1 MKENGIPKKTR
12 FLWQVRICLIGFIPI
27 AVLLFLCS
35 VTLWCL
41 LPAVILAAA
50 LLIFVLC
57 YIPAYFASYEIL
69 FPKGA
74 IIINRGIFIRTTH
87 IMPFSRLIYVQSYST
102 PLAHSMGLAAL
113 SLKAARSSLI
123 IPELPVSDVEL
134 FIKSVTKEENA

>member
-12 FLWQVRICLIGFIPI
+12 FLWQVRICLIGFIPV

-50 LLIFVLC
+50 LLIFVLW

-74 IIINRGIFIRTTH
+74 IIINRGTFIRNY
-87 IMPFSRLIYVQSYST
+87 PYN
-102 PLAHSMGLAAL
+102 AL
-113 SLKAARSSLI
+113 FKAYLRSK
-123 IPELPVSDVEL
+123 L
-134 FIKSVTKEENA
+134 FHAPCPQYGACGAKP

>member
-12 FLWQVRICLIGFIPI
+12 FLWQVRISLIGFIPI
-27 AVLLFLCS
+27 AVLL
-35 VTLWCL
+35 
-41 LPAVILAAA
+41 
-50 LLIFVLC
+50 IFVLW

-113 SLKAARSSLI
+113 SLRAARSSVI

>member
-12 FLWQVRICLIGFIPI
+12 FLWQVRISLIGFIPV

-41 LPAVILAAA
+41 LPAVILSAA
-50 LLIFVLC
+50 LLIFVLW

-87 IMPFSRLIYVQSYST
+87 IMPFSRLIYVQS
-102 PLAHSMGLAAL
+102 
-113 SLKAARSSLI
+113 
-123 IPELPVSDVEL
+123 
-134 FIKSVTKEENA
+134 

>member
-12 FLWQVRICLIGFIPI
+12 FLWQVRISLIGFIPI

-50 LLIFVLC
+50 LLIFVLW

-87 IMPFSRLIYVQSYST
+87 IMPFSRLITSKAIPH
-102 PLAHSMGLAAL
+102 PLPTVWGL
-113 SLKAARSSLI
+113 RR
-123 IPELPVSDVEL
+123 
-134 FIKSVTKEENA
+134 

>member
-1 MKENGIPKKTR
+1 MAGTNIFNR
-12 FLWQVRICLIGFIPI
+12 LYSDCS
-27 AVLLFLCS
+27 AVFPLLCNSLVPF
-35 VTLWCL
+35 TG
-41 LPAVILAAA
+41 VILAAA
-50 LLIFVLC
+50 LLIFVLW

-113 SLKAARSSLI
+113 SLKAARSSVI

>member
-1 MKENGIPKKTR
+1 MSKNSLPKQTKL
-12 FLWQVRICLIGFIPI
+12 LWQLRVGILGVIPFCVFFILSVISDWFLIGAFT
-27 AVLLFLCS
+27 F
-35 VTLWCL
+35 
-41 LPAVILAAA
+41 AVITAAA
-50 LLIFVLC
+50 VFW

-113 SLKAARSSLI
+113 SLKAARSSVI

>member
-12 FLWQVRICLIGFIPI
+12 FLWQVRISLIGFIPI

-50 LLIFVLC
+50 L
-57 YIPAYFASYEIL
+57 
-69 FPKGA
+69 
-74 IIINRGIFIRTTH
+74 
-87 IMPFSRLIYVQSYST
+87 
-102 PLAHSMGLAAL
+102 
-113 SLKAARSSLI
+113 SLKAARSSVI

>member
-1 MKENGIPKKTR
+1 MAGAHILNRLYSDCGPA
-12 FLWQVRICLIGFIPI
+12 LS
-27 AVLLFLCS
+27 LLGNALVPFA
-35 VTLWCL
+35 
-41 LPAVILAAA
+41 PAVILAAA
-50 LLIFVLC
+50 LLVLVLW

-113 SLKAARSSLI
+113 SLKAARSSVI

-134 FIKSVTKEENA
+134 FIKSVTREENA

>member
-1 MKENGIPKKTR
+1 MAGAHILNRLYSGCGAAISLLGNAMVP
-12 FLWQVRICLIGFIPI
+12 FAGSNFGGGAAYIC
-27 AVLLFLCS
+27 AVVYS
-35 VTLWCL
+35 
-41 LPAVILAAA
+41 
-50 LLIFVLC
+50 
-57 YIPAYFASYEIL
+57 AYFASYEIL

-113 SLKAARSSLI
+113 SLKAARSSVI

>member
-1 MKENGIPKKTR
+1 
-12 FLWQVRICLIGFIPI
+12 
-27 AVLLFLCS
+27 LLFLCS

-50 LLIFVLC
+50 LLIFVLW

-123 IPELPVSDVEL
+123 IPELPISDVEL

>member
-1 MKENGIPKKTR
+1 MAGAHILNRLYSGCGAAIS
-12 FLWQVRICLIGFIPI
+12 
-27 AVLLFLCS
+27 LLGNAMVPFAGS
-35 VTLWCL
+35 NFGGG
-41 LPAVILAAA
+41 AA
-50 LLIFVLC
+50 

-113 SLKAARSSLI
+113 SLKAARSSVI